1 MVFQRVMTDPFGRI
15 VISVI
20 LGLGLAALF
29 RRACSGD
36 GCVVIQSPDSK
47 DVNDYVY
54 RINSACYKYSPNV
67 IPCPMKGAKDPVGS
81 ADVGGRNEGPASF

>member
-1 MVFQRVMTDPFGRI
+1 MVFTRVMSDPFGRI
-15 VISVI
+15 LISVI

-36 GCVVIQSPDSK
+36 GCILIESPDSK

-54 RINSACYKYSPNV
+54 RINSACYKYSPNTV
-67 IPCPMKGAKDPVGS
+67 PCPIKGAKASQGS
-81 ADVGGRNEGPASF
+81 SSSA